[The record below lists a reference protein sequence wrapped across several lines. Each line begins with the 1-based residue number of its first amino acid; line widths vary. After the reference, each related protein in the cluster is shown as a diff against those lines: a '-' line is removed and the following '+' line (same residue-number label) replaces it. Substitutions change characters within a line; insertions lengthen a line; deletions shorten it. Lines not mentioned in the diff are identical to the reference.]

1 MYKQAVAP
9 ALQKK
14 SRLEKDYLDFK
25 NLKATQEDL
34 QSQELNNFKQ
44 EVDKLRIQLNSLQT

>member
-14 SRLEKDYLDFK
+14 SRLEKEHLDLK
-25 NLKATQEDL
+25 NLKATQEDV

-44 EVDKLRIQLNSLQT
+44 EVDKLRVQLNSLQT

>member
-14 SRLEKDYLDFK
+14 NRLEKEYLDLK
-25 NLKATQEDL
+25 NSKATQEDV

-44 EVDKLRIQLNSLQT
+44 EVDKLRVQLNSLQT

>member
-14 SRLEKDYLDFK
+14 SRLEKEYLDLK
-25 NLKATQEDL
+25 NLKATQEDV

>member
-14 SRLEKDYLDFK
+14 SRLEKEYLDLK
-25 NLKATQEDL
+25 NLKATQEDV

-44 EVDKLRIQLNSLQT
+44 EVDKLRVQLNSLQT